1 LKSAG
6 EPRVDH
12 HCMVTPRPILAVL
25 ACALVA
31 FAATDAR
38 ADNVTDLIGQL
49 KKGSDE
55 KIRLSAVLGLSK
67 LSDQRGVQ
75 PLIDALKDSD
85 RNVRGAAAIGLGK
98 VVTSST
104 KPAMQK
110 AAIAALDAAAKSDK
124 SEIVRTRAKESSKA
138 ITALSSSGGTTS
150 SSSGGLPAGT
160 VFVDIGPMS
169 ASDAKLKA
177 AMRATTQAMLGKSA
191 SSWATAWPG
200 GKTPTAAQLK
210 NIHPFHVDGNVVEV
224 KVSGDVVSCKIS
236 MLIATYPDKSMFG
249 FLKGGASVQGGT
261 TDRDKADCVNAV
273 VEDMVMKKI
282 VPAIQS
288 KVP

>member
-1 LKSAG
+1 
-6 EPRVDH
+6 
-12 HCMVTPRPILAVL
+12 MITPRRTRRLAVSRVIVVAL
-25 ACALVA
+25 ACALGVA
-31 FAATDAR
+31 VPASAR
-38 ADNVTDLIGQL
+38 ADNVTDLIKQL

-85 RNVRGAAAIGLGK
+85 RNVRAAAAIGLGQ
-98 VVTSST
+98 VVDPTT

-110 AAIAALDAAAKSDK
+110 AAIAALKAAAKADK
-124 SEIVRTRAKESSKA
+124 SDIVRSRARDAAKA
-138 ITALSSSGGTTS
+138 IAALAASAGTT
-150 SSSGGLPAGT
+150 GGAGLPPGS
-160 VFVDIGPMS
+160 VYIDLGPMA
-169 ASDAKLKA
+169 ASDAKLKQ
-177 AMRATTQAMLGKSA
+177 AMRATAQATFGKSA
-191 SSWATAWPG
+191 KSWATAWPG
-200 GKTPTAAQLK
+200 GKTPTAAQLTGI
-210 NIHPFHVDGNVVEV
+210 NAFHVDGTVVDV

-261 TDRDKADCVNAV
+261 TDRDKADCVSAV

-282 VPAIQS
+282 VPTIQT